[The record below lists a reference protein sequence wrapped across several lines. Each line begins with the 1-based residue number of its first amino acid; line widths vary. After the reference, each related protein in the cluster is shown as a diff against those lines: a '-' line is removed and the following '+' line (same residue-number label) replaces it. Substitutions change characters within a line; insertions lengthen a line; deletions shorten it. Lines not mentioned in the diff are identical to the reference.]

1 MITVVTATRLETA
14 EARKALPA
22 TIRVVEAGI
31 SLQRSAG
38 PIQGIAISCGLA
50 GGLRDD
56 LPTGAILIPRTVC
69 RPDGT
74 SLACDPALVESLIAA
89 ARALGHEPID
99 APLLTSATL
108 VHGSERARWAA
119 RGFAGVDME
128 TGIIQADR
136 LACVRVVL
144 DTPRREISPAW
155 QRPASAMLRPR
166 AWLDLPFLAREGPRG
181 ARLSARVV
189 LKSLTFMTDS

>member
-1 MITVVTATRLETA
+1 MITVVTATGLETA

-22 TIRVVEAGI
+22 SVRVLQAGI
-31 SLQRSAG
+31 SLRGNAEH
-38 PIQGIAISCGLA
+38 IEGIAISCGLA

-56 LPTGAILIPRTVC
+56 LPTGTVLIPRTVR

-74 SLACDPALVESLIAA
+74 TMACDPELVELLAKA

-108 VHGSERARWAA
+108 VHGQDRQKWADL
-119 RGFAGVDME
+119 GFAGVDME
-128 TGIIQADR
+128 TGVIKSDR

-144 DTPRREISPAW
+144 DTPNREIAPAW
-155 QRPASAMLRPR
+155 QRPASAIFHPR
-166 AWLDLPFLAREGPRG
+166 AWLDLPFLSREGPRG
-181 ARLSARVV
+181 ARLS
-189 LKSLTFMTDS
+189 SLIVAKYLNCSTI